1 MFDQEEGLKDGIT
14 IRVYNWD
21 SQMDGKPM
29 MSMMVRMVG
38 EKCAKGEAVL
48 KPILNRQREA
58 RKADLEDWKP
68 KGWLNRA
75 RLLKTDEEKK
85 KEGQLNALVANP
97 LFDLSPE
104 QGNALLDE
112 IKEGLKEQGL
122 TMTVESQKSNGEM
135 NELVLHW
142 A

>member
-1 MFDQEEGLKDGIT
+1 MFDQEESLKDGIT

-21 SQMDGKPM
+21 SALDGKPM

-38 EKCAKGEAVL
+38 EKCQKGEAVM
-48 KPILNRQREA
+48 KPILNRQRDA
-58 RKADLEDWKP
+58 RKSDLEAFQP
-68 KGWLNRA
+68 KKNWF
-75 RLLKTDEEKK
+75 KKDKETEKK
-85 KEGQLNALVANP
+85 LGQLNALVANP

-104 QGNALLDE
+104 QGNSLLDE
-112 IKEGLKEQGL
+112 IKTGLKEQGL
-122 TMTVESQKSNGEM
+122 TMSVESQKSNGEM